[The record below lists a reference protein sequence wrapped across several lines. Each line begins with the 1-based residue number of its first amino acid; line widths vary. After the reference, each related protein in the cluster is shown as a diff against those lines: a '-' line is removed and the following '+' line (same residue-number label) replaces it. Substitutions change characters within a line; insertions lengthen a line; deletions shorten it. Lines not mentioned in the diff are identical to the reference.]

1 MSACK
6 AIYCYFVNLVFF
18 QSLTMMIDNKIEI
31 DLLDVMLLLVKLLE
45 LLEASI
51 DNFSIKNII
60 KRLIALE
67 LSIERYQTSCEVVD
81 ENARDKFV
89 NMTLIE

>member
-1 MSACK
+1 
-6 AIYCYFVNLVFF
+6 
-18 QSLTMMIDNKIEI
+18 MIDNKIEI